1 MQGIKQIVLSVIL
14 LVELYTNKRER
25 ERDVYQQGILCR
37 TAQLHNIGVEYFN
50 LVEVGCGEENFGRP
64 GAEFHE
70 IQMQTFADSQSRTEK
85 RRGERYGLFFFR
97 QDSWVLPHDVALQ
110 IHVIPRA
117 WGGSPRE

>member
-1 MQGIKQIVLSVIL
+1 M
-14 LVELYTNKRER
+14 
-25 ERDVYQQGILCR
+25 YQQGILCR